1 MRMRQEFVGSVSFR
15 LDRSHIWNAVWPK
28 KQRDHV
34 AASCGISCG
43 ETSQARPI
51 HYRILGLI
59 LPSLSLFHLNRTDKL
74 FLSLQRSSAA
84 SYLVSVPPVC
94 CLSMKHRVGL
104 EEISAHRR
112 PGILWFSGKF
122 GVGYCRRKL
131 SNGSK
136 APNLVLFA
144 SHRENDKRRTA
155 GEKMA
160 AGSKRL
166 CRRTEMETPAS
177 GATTSVP
184 LLQVQT
190 SIFPSLRGC
199 SPNKRHSFSTCR
211 AAFVCY
217 TTCDHTHLFFLLV
230 PPRNGNPL

>member
-1 MRMRQEFVGSVSFR
+1 MERSV
-15 LDRSHIWNAVWPK
+15 AK
-28 KQRDHV
+28 KNQRDHV

-74 FLSLQRSSAA
+74 FLSLRRSSAA
-84 SYLVSVPPVC
+84 SYLVSVPPVF
-94 CLSMKHRVGL
+94 CLPSINEAPCWFAGDFRTQTPPVFCDLVGSL
-104 EEISAHRR
+104 
-112 PGILWFSGKF
+112 GSGAA
-122 GVGYCRRKL
+122 G
-131 SNGSK
+131 GSCQM
-136 APNLVLFA
+136 VLTHLNVALLA
-144 SHRENDKRRTA
+144 SHRENDRRRAA

-166 CRRTEMETPAS
+166 CRWTEMETPAS
-177 GATTSVP
+177 GGTTSAP

-190 SIFPSLRGC
+190 SIFPSRRGR
-199 SPNKRHSFSTCR
+199 SPNKHKHSFPTCC

-217 TTCDHTHLFFLLV
+217 TTCDHTLFFFFC
-230 PPRNGNPL
+230 